1 MIRNSIKKVLLL
13 GSGALKI
20 GQAGEFDYSGSQAI
34 KAFKEEGI
42 KVILINPN
50 IATYQTS
57 AGVADKV
64 YFLPVK
70 DHFVEEV
77 IKKERVDAIA
87 LSFGGQTGLNCALS
101 LEKRGV
107 FKKYGV
113 EVLGTSVNSIQVSE
127 DRKLFSQHL
136 HKINVPTPRSIA
148 VSSLKGAEKAVKQIG
163 FPVMIRSGFALG
175 GQKSGVAHDSAQFT
189 HFVKEALAFSPQ
201 VLIEKYLHHF
211 KEIEYEIVRD
221 KFDNCVAICNMENM
235 DPLGIHTGDSIV
247 VAPSQTLT
255 NFEYHHLRAVAI
267 KIVKSLNIIGECN
280 VQFALNPN
288 PKGIKNHESGIKG
301 KNHNSKFLL
310 HNSSQRIDYYVIE
323 LNPRLSRSSA
333 LASKATGY
341 PLAYIAAK
349 LILGKS
355 LIEIEN
361 QVTRI
366 TKAFFEPA
374 LDYLVV
380 KLPRWDLEKFKGVEN
395 KLGSSMKSVGEVMAI
410 GRKFEEA
417 IQKAV
422 RMLDLGRDG
431 VTNYKVPA
439 TKKEL
444 IHHLTTP
451 TTRRLFAIVEAFKKG
466 ISVKRLNSLTGID
479 PWFLFRIQNIVQ
491 SEKKLKHNPKTINL
505 QSTMLGLKE
514 LGFSDRRIGK
524 VTRNSEGIIRLM
536 RKKMGIVPSVFQI
549 DTLAGEV
556 PAKTNYLYTTYNGG
570 HNDVDPIGLSGVIV
584 LGSGPYRIGSS
595 VEFDWTCVNTGLALR
610 KYGKKSII
618 INCNPET
625 VSTDYD
631 MSDRL
636 YFEELSYERVA
647 DIYEFEHSQGVIVS
661 VGGQAPHNIVR
672 KLSEHRIPIIGTQ
685 PKQIDLVEDRTKFS
699 ALCDDLGIQ
708 QPAWRKV
715 KSMRDAIAFAKKVH
729 YPVLIRPSYVLSG
742 AAMSVCNSEEE
753 LEMFVKKATILS
765 NEHPITISKFFTNAK
780 EIELD
785 GVAQNGKILISAM
798 SEHVEDAG
806 VHSGDAT
813 IIYPAQRVYLL
824 TEKRIME
831 SAERLI
837 SKLNITGPFNM
848 QFLGLSSDVFI
859 IEMNARASRTF
870 PFISRATS
878 NNFASII
885 VDSYHGRGKKIAVQ
899 QPNHVLIKAAQFSF
913 AKLNGADPVLHVEMS
928 STGEA
933 AAFGGDVYEA
943 FYKAV
948 LSIGEQAPR
957 TGVFLTVNGIENKM
971 SLITTASRLNQMR
984 IPIYSTAST
993 HNFFMNSG
1001 IKSHLINKIQDK
1013 REPNILTLFERKKVD
1028 FVICVTDVNIK
1039 KNLDDH
1045 TIMRRAAV
1053 DYNVHIMTNL
1063 RKAQL
1068 FIKSVSSKRLDQLEI
1083 KSYDEYK

>member
-1 MIRNSIKKVLLL
+1 MTLRQAQRHGESYRTMKKINKILLL

-34 KAFKEEGI
+34 KAFKEEG
-42 KVILINPN
+42 KTVILINPN

-57 AGVADKV
+57 DGVADKV
-64 YFLPVK
+64 YFLPIT
-70 DHFVEEV
+70 DYFVEEI

-87 LSFGGQTGLNCALS
+87 LSFGGQTGLNCALN
-101 LEKRGV
+101 LEKKGV
-107 FKKYGV
+107 FRKYGV
-113 EVLGTSVNSIQVSE
+113 EVLGTSVRSIQISE

-136 HKINVPTPRSIA
+136 HQINIPTPKSIA
-148 VSSLKGAEKAVKQIG
+148 ATSLASAKNAVKQIG
-163 FPVMIRSGFALG
+163 FPVMIRAGFALG
-175 GQKSGVAHDSAQFT
+175 GQKSGVAHDSKEFI
-189 HFVKEALAFSPQ
+189 HMVKEALAFSPQ
-201 VLIEKYLHHF
+201 VLIEKYLHHY

-221 KFDNCVAICNMENM
+221 RFDNCIAVCNMENM

-255 NFEYHHLRAVAI
+255 NFEYHHLREVAI
-267 KIVKSLNIIGECN
+267 KIVRSLDIIGECN
-280 VQFALNPN
+280 VQFALS
-288 PKGIKNHESGIKG
+288 PKGRLNSNRNQKLNIK
-301 KNHNSKFLL
+301 
-310 HNSSQRIDYYVIE
+310 YYVIE
-323 LNPRLSRSSA
+323 LNPRLSRSSS

-349 LILGKS
+349 LILGRS
-355 LIEIEN
+355 LIDIEN

-374 LDYLVV
+374 LDYIVV

-395 KLGSSMKSVGEVMAI
+395 KLGSGMKSVGEVMAI

-431 VTNYKVPA
+431 ITNYRAPA
-439 TKKEL
+439 TDREL
-444 IHHLTTP
+444 LHHLTNP
-451 TTRRLFAIVEAFKKG
+451 TTRRLFALVEAFKRG
-466 ISVKRLNSLTGID
+466 FTVKRIYSLTGID
-479 PWFLFRIQNIVQ
+479 PWFLYRIVNIIK
-491 SEKKLKHNPKTINL
+491 SEQILRSNPKSINKREVL
-505 QSTMLGLKE
+505 LGLKE
-514 LGFSDRRIGK
+514 LGFSDRRIGR
-524 VTRNSEGIIRLM
+524 VTKTNERHIRAV
-536 RKKMGIVPSVFQI
+536 RKKMKIVPSVFQI

-556 PAKTNYLYTTYNGG
+556 PAKTSYLYMTYNGN
-570 HNDVDPIGLSGVIV
+570 HNDVLPFGRTGVMI

-595 VEFDWTCVNTGLALR
+595 VEFDWTCVNTALSLK
-610 KYGKKSII
+610 KYKKKSII

-636 YFEELSYERVA
+636 YFEELSYERTA
-647 DIYEFEHSQGVIVS
+647 DIYEFERSQGVVVS

-672 KLSEHRIPIIGTQ
+672 KLSDQHIPILGTQ
-685 PKQIDLVEDRTKFS
+685 PKQVDLVEDRTKFS
-699 ALCDDLGIQ
+699 ALCDELGVQ

-715 KSMRDAIAFAKKVH
+715 NSMRDAAAFARKVR

-742 AAMSVCNSEEE
+742 AAMSVCNSETE
-753 LEMFVKKATILS
+753 LAVYIKKATILS
-765 NEHPITISKFFTNAK
+765 KDHPIAISKFFTNAK

-824 TEKRIME
+824 TEKRIMDY
-831 SAERLI
+831 AKRLVK
-837 SKLNITGPFNM
+837 KLNITGPFNM
-848 QFLGLSSDVFI
+848 QFLGLSSDVYI

-870 PFISRATS
+870 PFISRATAH
-878 NNFASII
+878 NFASII
-885 VDSYHGRGKKIAVQ
+885 VDAYHGKGKEILIN
-899 QPNHVLIKAAQFSF
+899 QPNSVLIKAAQFSF

-933 AAFGGDVYEA
+933 AAFGKDVYEA
-943 FYKAV
+943 FYKAI
-948 LSIGEQAPR
+948 LSVDER
-957 TGVFLTVNGIENKM
+957 TPCAGAFLTVNGIENKM
-971 SLITTASRLNQMR
+971 SIFATAARLNQMK
-984 IPIYSTAST
+984 IPIYSTANT
-993 HNFFMNSG
+993 HRFFKNNG
-1001 IKSHLINKIQDK
+1001 IKSKLINKIQDR
-1013 REPNILTLFERKKVD
+1013 REPNILTLFEKRKVD
-1028 FVICVTDVNIK
+1028 FVVCVTDVNIK
-1039 KNLDDH
+1039 KDLDDH

-1068 FIKSVSSKRLDQLEI
+1068 FIKSISSKRLEELEI
-1083 KSYDEYK
+1083 KSYDDYK

>member
-1 MIRNSIKKVLLL
+1 MKKILLL

-34 KAFKEEGI
+34 KAFKEEGMN
-42 KVILINPN
+42 VVLINPN

-57 AGVADKV
+57 KGLADKI
-64 YFLPVK
+64 YYLPIT
-70 DHFVEEV
+70 DYFVEEI
-77 IKKERVDAIA
+77 IKKEKVDAVA
-87 LSFGGQTGLNCALS
+87 LSFGGQTALNCALS
-101 LEKRGV
+101 LERQGI
-107 FKKYGV
+107 FKKHGV
-113 EVLGTSVNSIQVSE
+113 TVLGTSVESIRISE

-136 HKINVPTPRSIA
+136 RKMKVPTPHSIA
-148 VSSLKGAEKAVKQIG
+148 ATSIESSFKAVKQIG
-163 FPVMIRSGFALG
+163 YPVMIRAGFALG
-175 GQKSGVAHDSAQFT
+175 GQKSGVAQNRNEFLQI
-189 HFVKEALAFSPQ
+189 VKEALAFFPQ

-221 KFDNCVAICNMENM
+221 VNDNCIAVCNMENM

-255 NFEYHHLRAVAI
+255 NFEYHQLRAEAI
-267 KIVKSLNIIGECN
+267 KIVRSLDIVGECN
-280 VQFALNPN
+280 VQFALNP
-288 PKGIKNHESGIKG
+288 KAVKNK
-301 KNHNSKFLL
+301 
-310 HNSSQRIDYYVIE
+310 QIDFYVIE

-355 LIEIEN
+355 LVEIEN
-361 QVTRI
+361 KVTKV

-374 LDYLVV
+374 LDYIVV
-380 KLPRWDLEKFKGVEN
+380 KLPRWDLEKFRGVEN

-431 VTNYKVPA
+431 ITHYRSPK
-439 TKKEL
+439 TSQEL

-466 ISVKRLNSLTGID
+466 YSVNKINALTGID
-479 PWFLFRIQNIVQ
+479 PWFLFRIEHIVKQ
-491 SEKKLKHNPKTINL
+491 EEQLKKNPEKIKNKRDLH
-505 QSTMLGLKE
+505 SLKE
-514 LGFSDRRIGK
+514 LGFSDSRIGK
-524 VTRNSEGIIRLM
+524 VTHRTENEVRAL
-536 RKKMGIVPSVFQI
+536 RKKLEIFPSIFQI

-556 PAKTNYLYTTYNGG
+556 PAKTNYLYLTYNGR
-570 HNDVDPIGLSGVIV
+570 HNDVQPLGKTGVMV

-595 VEFDWTCVNTGLALR
+595 VEFDWTCVNTALALKR
-610 KYGKKSII
+610 YKRKSII

-636 YFEELSYERVA
+636 YFEELTFESVS
-647 DIYEFEHSQGVIVS
+647 DIYEFERSRGVIVS

-672 KLSEHRIPIIGTQ
+672 KLDLYNVPIIGTQ
-685 PKQIDLVEDRTKFS
+685 PKQIDMVEDRTKFS
-699 ALCDDLGIQ
+699 ALCDELGIQ
-708 QPAWRKV
+708 QPKWRRV
-715 KSMRDAIAFAKKVH
+715 NSMRDAISFAKKVR

-742 AAMSVCNSEEE
+742 AAMSVCNSESE
-753 LEMFVKKATILS
+753 LETYIQKATLVS
-765 NEHPITISKFFTNAK
+765 EDQPITISKFFTHAK

-785 GVAQNGKILISAM
+785 GVAQDGKILISAM

-824 TEKRIME
+824 TEKKILDG
-831 SAERLI
+831 AEKLI
-837 SKLNITGPFNM
+837 KKFNITGPFNM

-870 PFISRATS
+870 PFISRATGH
-878 NNFASII
+878 NFAQMI
-885 VDSYHGRGKKIAVQ
+885 VDSYHKTGRKVELEY
-899 QPNHVLIKAAQFSF
+899 PEHVLIKAAQFSF
-913 AKLNGADPVLHVEMS
+913 SKLNGADPALHVEMS

-933 AAFGGDVYEA
+933 ACFGDDVYEA
-943 FYKAV
+943 FYKSI
-948 LSIGEQAPR
+948 LSVGEKTPR
-957 TGVFLTVNGIENKM
+957 KGAFLTVHGIENKM
-971 SLITTASRLNQMR
+971 SLFATAFRLRQLG
-984 IPIYSTAST
+984 IPLYATENT
-993 HNFFMNSG
+993 HKFLVASG
-1001 IKSHLINKIQDK
+1001 IKTNLLHKIQEK
-1013 REPNILTLFERKKVD
+1013 RTPNILTLFENKKVD
-1028 FVICVTDVNIK
+1028 LVISITDINIK
-1039 KNLDDH
+1039 KDLDDH
-1045 TIMRRAAV
+1045 TIMRRAAI
-1053 DYNVHIMTNL
+1053 DFNVHIMTNL

-1068 FIKSVSSKRLDQLEI
+1068 FIKSIHSKKLEDLQI
-1083 KSYDEYK
+1083 KSADQYES

>member
-1 MIRNSIKKVLLL
+1 MKKIKKILLL

-42 KVILINPN
+42 KVVLINPN

-77 IKKERVDAIA
+77 IKKEGVDAIA

-101 LEKRGV
+101 LEKKGV
-107 FKKYGV
+107 FKKYGID
-113 EVLGTSVNSIQVSE
+113 VLGTSVNSIQISE

-136 HKINVPTPRSIA
+136 HGLKIPTPKSIA
-148 VSSLKGAEKAVKQIG
+148 VASLSSAKVAVKQIG
-163 FPVMIRSGFALG
+163 FPVMIRAGFALG
-175 GQKSGVAHDSAQFT
+175 GQKSGVARDNSQFVKM
-189 HFVKEALAFSPQ
+189 VKEALAFSPQ
-201 VLIEKYLHHF
+201 ILIEKYLHHF

-255 NFEYHHLRAVAI
+255 NFEYHHLRAEAI
-267 KIVKSLNIIGECN
+267 RIVRSLDIVGECN
-280 VQFALNPN
+280 VQFALNP
-288 PKGIKNHESGIKG
+288 KTTKNK
-301 KNHNSKFLL
+301 K
-310 HNSSQRIDYYVIE
+310 IDYYVIE

-361 QVTRI
+361 QVTRV

-395 KLGSSMKSVGEVMAI
+395 KLGSGMKSVGEVMAI

-417 IQKAV
+417 LQKAV

-431 VTNYKVPA
+431 VTNYRAPT

-444 IHHLTTP
+444 LHHLTTP
-451 TTRRLFAIVEAFKKG
+451 TTRRLFALVEAFKKG
-466 ISVKRLNSLTGID
+466 FTVKKVNSLTGID
-479 PWFLFRIQNIVQ
+479 SWFLYRVQNIVKM
-491 SEKKLKHNPKTINL
+491 EKALKIHPKNVRL
-505 QSTMLGLKE
+505 KPTMIALKE

-524 VTRNSEGIIRLM
+524 VTRTNEVHIRSI
-536 RKKMGIVPSVFQI
+536 RKKMEITPSIFQI

-556 PAKTNYLYTTYNGG
+556 PAKTNYLYATYNGS
-570 HNDVDPIGLSGVIV
+570 HHDVEPIGKNGVMV

-595 VEFDWTCVNTGLALR
+595 VEFDWTCVNTALALK
-610 KYGKKSII
+610 KYKKKSII

-636 YFEELSYERVA
+636 YFEELTYERIA

-672 KLSEHRIPIIGTQ
+672 KLANHSIPILGTQ
-685 PKQIDLVEDRTKFS
+685 PEQIDLVEDRTKFS
-699 ALCDDLGIQ
+699 ALCDVLGVQ

-715 KSMRDAIAFAKKVH
+715 NSMRDAIAFAKKVK

-753 LEMFVKKATILS
+753 LELFIKKATIL
-765 NEHPITISKFFTNAK
+765 NTEHPITISKFFTNAK

-785 GVAQNGKILISAM
+785 GVAQNGRILISAM

-837 SKLNITGPFNM
+837 KKLNITGPFNM
-848 QFLGLSSDVFI
+848 QFLGLSSDVFL

-870 PFISRATS
+870 PFISRAT
-878 NNFASII
+878 NHNFASII
-885 VDSYHGRGKKIAVQ
+885 VDAYHGKGKEIQVQ
-899 QPNHVLIKAAQFSF
+899 HSNTVLIKAAQFSF
-913 AKLNGADPVLHVEMS
+913 SKLNGADPVLHVEMS

-933 AAFGGDVYEA
+933 AAFGDDVYEA
-943 FYKAV
+943 YYKAI

-971 SLITTASRLNQMR
+971 SLITTASRLSQMR

-993 HNFFMNSG
+993 HKFFKSSG
-1001 IKSHLINKIQDK
+1001 IKSKLINKIQDR

-1039 KNLDDH
+1039 KDLDDH

-1068 FIKSVSSKRLDQLEI
+1068 FIKSVSSKNLEDLYI
-1083 KSYDEYK
+1083 KSYDDYKD

>member
-1 MIRNSIKKVLLL
+1 MKKIKKILLL

-34 KAFKEEGI
+34 KAFKEEG
-42 KVILINPN
+42 KTVILINPN

-64 YFLPVK
+64 YFLPITN
-70 DHFVEEV
+70 HFVEEV
-77 IKKERVDAIA
+77 IKKENVDAIA
-87 LSFGGQTGLNCALS
+87 LSFGGQTALNCALS
-101 LEKRGV
+101 LDRKGV
-107 FKKYGV
+107 FKKYNI
-113 EVLGTSVNSIQVSE
+113 EVLGTSVSSIQISE
-127 DRKLFSQHL
+127 DRKLFSHHL
-136 HKINVPTPRSIA
+136 HSIKIPTPKSIA
-148 VSSLKGAEKAVKQIG
+148 ATTLASAKTAVKQIG
-163 FPVMIRSGFALG
+163 FPVMIRAGFALG
-175 GQKSGVAHDSAQFT
+175 GQKSGVARNRVEFT
-189 HFVKEALAFSPQ
+189 HMVKEALAFSPQ

-221 KFDNCVAICNMENM
+221 RFDNCVAVCNMENM

-267 KIVKSLNIIGECN
+267 KIVKSLNIVGECN
-280 VQFALNPN
+280 VQFALNPRAV
-288 PKGIKNHESGIKG
+288 KNK
-301 KNHNSKFLL
+301 
-310 HNSSQRIDYYVIE
+310 QIDYYVIE

-355 LIEIEN
+355 LIEIDN
-361 QVTRI
+361 QVTRV

-374 LDYLVV
+374 LDYIVV

-417 IQKAV
+417 LQKAV

-431 VTNYKVPA
+431 VTNYRAP
-439 TKKEL
+439 TTEKEL
-444 IHHLTTP
+444 LHHLTTP
-451 TTRRLFAIVEAFKKG
+451 TTRRLFALVEAFKKG
-466 ISVKRLNSLTGID
+466 FSVRKINSLTGID
-479 PWFLFRIQNIVQ
+479 PWFLFRVQNIVNA
-491 SEKKLKHNPKTINL
+491 EKKLKRNPKRVNHKQKL
-505 QSTMLGLKE
+505 LELKE
-514 LGFSDRRIGK
+514 IGFSDRRIGR
-524 VTRNSEGIIRLM
+524 VTRTTEAYIRSK

-556 PAKTNYLYTTYNGG
+556 PAKTNYLYLTYNGS
-570 HNDVDPIGLSGVIV
+570 HHDVAPIAKKGVIV

-595 VEFDWTCVNTGLALR
+595 VEFDWTCVNTALALK
-610 KYGKKSII
+610 KYNKNSII

-625 VSTDYD
+625 VSTDFD

-647 DIYEFEHSQGVIVS
+647 DIYEFEHSEGVIVS
-661 VGGQAPHNIVR
+661 VGGQAPHNIVK
-672 KLSEHRIPIIGTQ
+672 KLNGHNIPILGTQ

-699 ALCDDLGIQ
+699 ALCDELGIQ

-715 KSMRDAIAFAKKVH
+715 NSMRDATAFAKKVR

-753 LEMFVKKATILS
+753 LEMFIKKATILS
-765 NEHPITISKFFTNAK
+765 DEHPITISKFFTHAK

-824 TEKRIME
+824 TEKRIMD
-831 SAERLI
+831 SAEKLI
-837 SKLNITGPFNM
+837 KKLNITGPFNM

-878 NNFASII
+878 HNFASII
-885 VDSYHGRGKKIAVQ
+885 IDAYHGRGKRVQ
-899 QPNHVLIKAAQFSF
+899 VEHTNHVLIKAAQFSF
-913 AKLNGADPVLHVEMS
+913 SKLNGADPVLHVEMS

-933 AAFGGDVYEA
+933 AAFGDDVYEA
-943 FYKAV
+943 FYKAI
-948 LSIGEQAPR
+948 LSVGERAPR
-957 TGVFLTVNGIENKM
+957 AGVFLTVNGIENKM
-971 SLITTASRLNQMR
+971 SIFTTASRLNQMR
-984 IPIYSTAST
+984 VPIYTTAST
-993 HNFFMNSG
+993 HKFFKNNG
-1001 IKSHLINKIQDK
+1001 IKSQLIHKIQNR
-1013 REPNILTLFERKKVD
+1013 REPNILTLFEKKKVD
-1028 FVICVTDVNIK
+1028 LVICVTDVNIK
-1039 KNLDDH
+1039 KDLDDH

-1068 FIKSVSSKRLDQLEI
+1068 FIKSVSSKRVEELEI
-1083 KSYDEYK
+1083 KSYDDYK

>member
-1 MIRNSIKKVLLL
+1 MKKIKKILLL

-34 KAFKEEGI
+34 KAFKEEGV
-42 KVILINPN
+42 KVVLINPN

-64 YFLPVK
+64 YFLPIT

-77 IKKERVDAIA
+77 IKKEKVDAIA

-101 LEKRGV
+101 LEKKGV
-107 FKKYGV
+107 FKKHNV
-113 EVLGTSVNSIQVSE
+113 EVLGTSVNSIQTSE

-136 HKINVPTPRSIA
+136 HSIKIPTPRSIA
-148 VSSLKGAEKAVKQIG
+148 ASSLASAEKAVKQIG
-163 FPVMIRSGFALG
+163 FPVMIRAGFALG
-175 GQKSGVAHDSAQFT
+175 GQKSGVARDAAQFT
-189 HFVKEALAFSPQ
+189 YMVKEALAFSPQ

-221 KFDNCVAICNMENM
+221 RFDNCVAICNMENM

-247 VAPSQTLT
+247 VAPSQTLN
-255 NFEYHHLRAVAI
+255 NFEYHHLREVAI
-267 KIVKSLNIIGECN
+267 KIVKSLNIVGECN
-280 VQFALNPN
+280 VQFALNP
-288 PKGIKNHESGIKG
+288 KAVKNK
-301 KNHNSKFLL
+301 K
-310 HNSSQRIDYYVIE
+310 IDYYVIE

-361 QVTRI
+361 QVTLV
-366 TKAFFEPA
+366 TKTFFEPA
-374 LDYLVV
+374 LDYIVI

-417 IQKAV
+417 LQKAV

-431 VTNYKVPA
+431 ITDYRTPS
-439 TKKEL
+439 TEKEL
-444 IHHLTTP
+444 LHHLTIP
-451 TTRRLFAIVEAFKKG
+451 TTRRLFALVEAFIKG
-466 ISVKRLNSLTGID
+466 YSVKKINELTGID
-479 PWFLFRIQNIVQ
+479 PWFLFRIEKIVTK
-491 SEKKLKHNPKTINL
+491 EKEIKNYPSKIKQKEVLL
-505 QSTMLGLKE
+505 ELKE
-514 LGFSDRRIGK
+514 LGFSDRRLGR
-524 VTRNSEGIIRLM
+524 VTKSNEAYVRTL
-536 RKKMGIVPSVFQI
+536 RKKSGVKPSVFQI

-556 PAKTNYLYTTYNGG
+556 PAKTNYLYMTYCGNHHDVNPFGKNG
-570 HNDVDPIGLSGVIV
+570 VMV

-595 VEFDWTCVNTGLALR
+595 VEFDWTCVNTAIALK
-610 KYGKKSII
+610 KYGKKSVI

-647 DIYEFEHSQGVIVS
+647 DIYEFEHSKGVIVS
-661 VGGQAPHNIVR
+661 VGGQAPHNIVN
-672 KLSEHRIPIIGTQ
+672 KLNDNKIPIIGTQ

-699 ALCDDLGIQ
+699 ALCDELEVQ

-715 KSMRDAIAFAKKVH
+715 NSMSDAIAFAKKVK

-742 AAMSVCNSEEE
+742 AAMSVCNSEVE
-753 LEMFVKKATILS
+753 LEIYIKKATVLS

-813 IIYPAQRVYLL
+813 IIYPAQRIYLL
-824 TEKRIME
+824 TEKRIMS
-831 SAERLI
+831 SAEKLVK
-837 SKLNITGPFNM
+837 KLNITGPFNM
-848 QFLGLSSDVFI
+848 QFLGISSDVFI

-870 PFISRATS
+870 PLISRATTH
-878 NNFASII
+878 NLASIV
-885 VDSYHGRGKKIAVQ
+885 VDAYNGKGKVVLLNH
-899 QPNHVLIKAAQFSF
+899 PNHVLIKAAQFSF
-913 AKLNGADPVLHVEMS
+913 AKLNGADPVMHVEMS

-933 AAFGGDVYEA
+933 AAFGEDVYEA
-943 FYKAV
+943 FYKAI
-948 LSIGEQAPR
+948 LSVGERAPSK
-957 TGVFLTVNGIENKM
+957 GVFLTVNGIENKM
-971 SLITTASRLNQMR
+971 SMFATASRLNRMKV
-984 IPIYSTAST
+984 PIYTTANT
-993 HNFFMNSG
+993 YKFFKNNG
-1001 IKSHLINKIQDK
+1001 IKSQLINKIQDK
-1013 REPNILTLFERKKVD
+1013 KTPNILTLFEKRKVD
-1028 FVICVTDVNIK
+1028 LVVCVTDVNIK
-1039 KNLDDH
+1039 KDLDDH
-1045 TIMRRAAV
+1045 TIMRRAAI

-1068 FIKSVSSKRLDQLEI
+1068 FIKAVSSKSIEQLKI
-1083 KSYDEYK
+1083 KSYDEYL

>member
-1 MIRNSIKKVLLL
+1 MKKIKKILLL

-42 KVILINPN
+42 KVVLINPN

-57 AGVADKV
+57 EGVADKV

-101 LEKRGV
+101 LEKQGV
-107 FKKYGV
+107 FKKYDV
-113 EVLGTSVNSIQVSE
+113 EVLGTSVDSIQTSE

-136 HKINVPTPRSIA
+136 HGLKIPTPKSIA
-148 VSSLKGAEKAVKQIG
+148 ASSLSSAKVAVNQIG
-163 FPVMIRSGFALG
+163 FPVMIRAGFALG
-175 GQKSGVAHDSAQFT
+175 GQKSGVARDNAQFVKM
-189 HFVKEALAFSPQ
+189 VKEALAFSPQ
-201 VLIEKYLHHF
+201 ILIEKYLHHF

-255 NFEYHHLRAVAI
+255 NFEYHHLRAIAI
-267 KIVKSLNIIGECN
+267 KIVRSLNIIGECN
-280 VQFALNPN
+280 VQFALNP
-288 PKGIKNHESGIKG
+288 KAVRDKN
-301 KNHNSKFLL
+301 
-310 HNSSQRIDYYVIE
+310 IDYYVIE

-355 LIEIEN
+355 LVEIEN
-361 QVTRI
+361 QVTRV

-417 IQKAV
+417 LQKAV

-431 VTNYKVPA
+431 VTNYRAP
-439 TKKEL
+439 TTRKEL
-444 IHHLTTP
+444 LHHLTTP
-451 TTRRLFAIVEAFKKG
+451 TTRRLFALIEAFKKG
-466 ISVKRLNSLTGID
+466 LSVKKVNSLTGID
-479 PWFLFRIQNIVQ
+479 PWFLFRLERIVR
-491 SEKKLKHNPKTINL
+491 SEKELKAHRKSIGQKAVMQKLKEI
-505 QSTMLGLKE
+505 
-514 LGFSDRRIGK
+514 GFSDSRIGK
-524 VTRNSEGIIRLM
+524 ITGYKEGRIRAL
-536 RKKMGIVPSVFQI
+536 RKKMGIVPSIFQI

-556 PAKTNYLYTTYNGG
+556 PAKTNYLYATYNGG
-570 HNDVDPIGLSGVIV
+570 HHDVDPIGKNGVMV

-595 VEFDWTCVNTGLALR
+595 VEFDWTCVNTALALK
-610 KYGKKSII
+610 KYQKKSII

-636 YFEELSYERVA
+636 YFEELTYERVA
-647 DIYEFEHSQGVIVS
+647 DIYEFEHPQGIIVS
-661 VGGQAPHNIVR
+661 VGGQAPHNIVK
-672 KLSEHRIPIIGTQ
+672 KLDSHHIPIIGTQ
-685 PKQIDLVEDRTKFS
+685 PKQINLVEDRTKFS
-699 ALCDDLGIQ
+699 ALCDELGVQ

-715 KSMRDAIAFAKKVH
+715 NSMRDAIAFAKKVK

-742 AAMSVCNSEEE
+742 AAMNVCNSEGE
-753 LEMFVKKATILS
+753 LEMYIKQATILN
-765 NEHPITISKFFTNAK
+765 NEHPITISKFFINSK

-824 TEKRIME
+824 TEKRIMD
-831 SAERLI
+831 SAEKLI
-837 SKLNITGPFNM
+837 KKLNISGPFNM
-848 QFLGLSSDVFI
+848 QFLGLSSDVFL

-878 NNFASII
+878 HNFASII
-885 VDSYHGRGKKIAVQ
+885 VDSYHGKGKLIQ
-899 QPNHVLIKAAQFSF
+899 IQHDNSVLIKAAQFSF
-913 AKLNGADPVLHVEMS
+913 SKLNGADPVLHVEMS

-933 AAFGGDVYEA
+933 AAFGADVYEA
-943 FYKAV
+943 YYKAI
-948 LSIGEQAPR
+948 LSIGERAPQ

-993 HNFFMNSG
+993 HKFFKSSG
-1001 IKSHLINKIQDK
+1001 IKSQLINKIQDR
-1013 REPNILTLFERKKVD
+1013 REPNILTLFEKKKVD
-1028 FVICVTDVNIK
+1028 LVICVTDVNIK
-1039 KNLDDH
+1039 KDLDDH

-1083 KSYDEYK
+1083 KSYDEYKN

>member
-1 MIRNSIKKVLLL
+1 MKKNRKILLL

-34 KAFKEEGI
+34 KAFKEEGH
-42 KVILINPN
+42 KVVLINPN

-57 AGVADKV
+57 EGLADKV
-64 YFLPVK
+64 YYLPIN
-70 DHFVEEV
+70 DHFVEEI
-77 IKKERVDAIA
+77 IKKEKVDSIA
-87 LSFGGQTGLNCALS
+87 LSFGGQTALNCAMNLG
-101 LEKRGV
+101 KKGV
-107 FKKYGV
+107 FEKYNV
-113 EVLGTSVNSIQVSE
+113 EVLGTSVPSISISE
-127 DRKLFSQHL
+127 DRKLFSKHL
-136 HKINVPTPRSIA
+136 HGINVPTPNSIA
-148 VSSLKGAEKAVKQIG
+148 VSSIDSARTALKQIG
-163 FPVMIRSGFALG
+163 FPIMIRAGFALG
-175 GQKSGVAHDSAQFT
+175 GQKSGVAHDKTQFEKMI
-189 HFVKEALAFSPQ
+189 KEVFAFSPQ

-221 KFDNCVAICNMENM
+221 SYDNCVAVCNMENM

-267 KIVKSLNIIGECN
+267 QIVRSLNIVGECN
-280 VQFALNPN
+280 VQFALS
-288 PKGIKNHESGIKG
+288 PKGRSTSGR
-301 KNHNSKFLL
+301 NPQQELE
-310 HNSSQRIDYYVIE
+310 YYVIE

-355 LIEIEN
+355 LIEIDN
-361 QVTRI
+361 KVTQV

-380 KLPRWDLEKFKGVEN
+380 KLPRWDLEKFRGVEN

-431 VTNYKVPA
+431 ITDYRTPE
-439 TKKEL
+439 TGKEL

-451 TTRRLFAIVEAFKKG
+451 TTRRLFALVEAFKKNFTVG
-466 ISVKRLNSLTGID
+466 KVHKLTGID
-479 PWFLFRIQNIVQ
+479 PWFLYRIENIVLT
-491 SEKKLKHNPKTINL
+491 EKKLRAQARKINKKK
-505 QSTMLGLKE
+505 TMLNLKE

-524 VTRNSEGIIRLM
+524 VVKKTESNIRSL
-536 RKKMGIVPSVFQI
+536 RKKLGIRSSVFRV

-556 PAKTNYLYTTYNGG
+556 PAKTNYLYLTYNGA
-570 HNDVDPIGLSGVIV
+570 HHDVDPLGKQGVMV

-595 VEFDWTCVNTGLALR
+595 VEFDWTCVNTALALK
-610 KYGKKSII
+610 KYHKKSII

-636 YFEELSYERVA
+636 YFEELTFESVT
-647 DIYEFEHSQGVIVS
+647 DIYEFEKSQGVIAS
-661 VGGQAPHNIVR
+661 VGGQAPHNILQ
-672 KLSEHRIPIIGTQ
+672 KLAGEGVHILGTQ
-685 PKQIDLVEDRTKFS
+685 PKQIDMVEDRTKFS

-708 QPAWRKV
+708 QPSWRKV
-715 KSMRDAIAFAKKVH
+715 NSMKDAVVFATKVKF
-729 YPVLIRPSYVLSG
+729 PVLIRPSYVLSG
-742 AAMSVCNSEEE
+742 AAMSVCNTAEE
-753 LEMFVKKATILS
+753 LETYITKATILGK
-765 NEHPITISKFFTNAK
+765 EHPIAISKFFMYAK

-785 GVAQNGKILISAM
+785 GVAQNGEILVSAL

-806 VHSGDAT
+806 VHSGDAS

-824 TEKRIME
+824 TEKRIMTN
-831 SAERLI
+831 AEKLVK
-837 SKLNITGPFNM
+837 KLNITGPFNM

-870 PFISRATS
+870 PFISRGTS
-878 NNFASII
+878 HNFARTI
-885 VDSYHGRGKKIAVQ
+885 VDAYYNNGKKVQ
-899 QPNHVLIKAAQFSF
+899 ILPPEHVLVKAAQFSF

-933 AAFGGDVYEA
+933 AAFGDDVYEA
-943 FYKAV
+943 FYKAI
-948 LSIGEQAPR
+948 LSVGERAPR
-957 TGVFLTVNGIENKM
+957 IGVFLTVNGMENKM
-971 SLITTASRLNQMR
+971 SIFTTAFRLKQMG
-984 IPIYSTAST
+984 IPIFATANT
-993 HNFFMNSG
+993 HKFLKSSG
-1001 IKSHLINKIQDK
+1001 VHTRVIHKIQENK
-1013 REPNILTLFERKKVD
+1013 TPNILTLFEQKKVD
-1028 FVICVTDVNIK
+1028 LVISITDINIK
-1039 KNLDDH
+1039 KDLDDH

-1053 DYNVHIMTNL
+1053 DFNVHIMTNL

-1068 FIKSVSSKRLDQLEI
+1068 FIKSVHSKTIEDLKVKSS
-1083 KSYDEYK
+1083 DEYFKKQ

>member
-1 MIRNSIKKVLLL
+1 MTVRKAQRHGEPYRIMKKIRKILLL

-34 KAFKEEGI
+34 KAFKEEG
-42 KVILINPN
+42 KTVILINPN
-50 IATYQTS
+50 IATYQTTHKL
-57 AGVADKV
+57 ADKV
-64 YFLPVK
+64 YFLPIK
-70 DHFVEEV
+70 DHFVEEI
-77 IKKERVDAIA
+77 IKKEKVDAIA

-101 LEKRGV
+101 LEKKGV
-107 FKKYGV
+107 FKKYNV
-113 EVLGTSVNSIQVSE
+113 EVLGTSVRSIQISE

-136 HKINVPTPRSIA
+136 HQIKIPTPKSIA
-148 VSSLKGAEKAVKQIG
+148 ATSLTSAEIAVKQIG
-163 FPVMIRSGFALG
+163 FPVMIRAGFALG
-175 GQKSGVAHDSAQFT
+175 GQKSGVAHDSKQFT
-189 HFVKEALAFSPQ
+189 HMVKEALAFSPQ

-221 KFDNCVAICNMENM
+221 RFDNCIAVCNMENM

-255 NFEYHHLRAVAI
+255 NFEYHHLREVAI
-267 KIVKSLNIIGECN
+267 KIVRSLDIVGECN
-280 VQFALNPN
+280 VQFALS
-288 PKGIKNHESGIKG
+288 PKGRSPSGRNPQQEIE
-301 KNHNSKFLL
+301 
-310 HNSSQRIDYYVIE
+310 YYVIE

-349 LILGKS
+349 LILGTS

-374 LDYLVV
+374 LDYIVV

-417 IQKAV
+417 LQKAV

-431 VTNYKVPA
+431 VTNYRAP
-439 TKKEL
+439 TTEKEL
-444 IHHLTTP
+444 LHHLTTP
-451 TTRRLFAIVEAFKKG
+451 TTRRLFALVEAFKKG
-466 ISVKRLNSLTGID
+466 FSVRRVNSLTGID
-479 PWFLFRIQNIVQ
+479 PWFLFRVQNIVNA
-491 SEKKLKHNPKTINL
+491 EKKLKRRPMTINHKQRL
-505 QSTMLGLKE
+505 RELKE
-514 LGFSDRRIGK
+514 IGFSDRRIGK
-524 VTRNSEGIIRLM
+524 VTRTTEDRIRSM
-536 RKKMGIVPSVFQI
+536 RKKMGIIPSIFQI

-556 PAKTNYLYTTYNGG
+556 PAKTNYLYLTYNGS
-570 HNDVDPIGLSGVIV
+570 HNDVEPIAKKGVIV

-595 VEFDWTCVNTGLALR
+595 VEFDWTCVNTALALK
-610 KYGKKSII
+610 KYGKKSVI

-636 YFEELSYERVA
+636 YFEELTYERVA
-647 DIYEFEHSQGVIVS
+647 DINEFEGSQGVIAS
-661 VGGQAPHNIVR
+661 VGGQAPHNIVQ
-672 KLSEHRIPIIGTQ
+672 KLSGHKIRILGTQ
-685 PKQIDLVEDRTKFS
+685 PKQIDQVEDRTKFS
-699 ALCDDLGIQ
+699 ALCDELGIQ

-715 KSMRDAIAFAKKVH
+715 NTIRDATAFANKVR

-742 AAMSVCNSEEE
+742 AAMSGCNSEEE
-753 LEMFVKKATILS
+753 LEIYIKKATIL
-765 NEHPITISKFFTNAK
+765 NDEHPITISKFFTNAK

-824 TEKRIME
+824 TEKKIIDA
-831 SAERLI
+831 AEKLVK
-837 SKLNITGPFNM
+837 KLNITGPFNM
-848 QFLGLSSDVFI
+848 QFLGISSNVFI

-870 PFISRATS
+870 PFISRATGH
-878 NNFASII
+878 NLASII
-885 VDSYHGRGKKIAVQ
+885 VDSYYGKGKEIKVEQ
-899 QPNHVLIKAAQFSF
+899 QNHVLIKAAQFSF
-913 AKLNGADPVLHVEMS
+913 SKLNGADPVLHVEMS

-933 AAFGGDVYEA
+933 AAFGDDVYEA
-943 FYKAV
+943 FYKAI
-948 LSIGEQAPR
+948 LSVGEQVPR
-957 TGVFLTVNGIENKM
+957 IGVFLTVFGIENKM
-971 SLITTASRLNQMR
+971 SIFTTASRLNQMR
-984 IPIYSTAST
+984 IPIYTTANT
-993 HNFFMNSG
+993 HKFLKDGG
-1001 IKSHLINKIQDK
+1001 IRTNLIHKIYEN
-1013 REPNILTLFERKKVD
+1013 RTPNILTLFEEKKVD
-1028 FVICVTDVNIK
+1028 LVINVTDVNIK

-1045 TIMRRAAV
+1045 TIMRRAAI
-1053 DYNVHIMTNL
+1053 DFNVHIMTNL

-1068 FIKSVSSKRLDQLEI
+1068 FIKSAHSKSLEDLHI
-1083 KSYDEYK
+1083 KSYDEYIKI